1 MLGPRD
7 GWVARLNPDLSTSY
21 ATFYGGS
28 SYDGVQAVAVD
39 ASGNAYFT
47 GIAFSSDLAITAD
60 ASQGVSTHFMSQFPV
75 LDESFYR
82 FAGEPIRESYMAG
95 LAPDG
100 GSLIYGT
107 YLGAMGAGPL
117 DEATTF
123 GNAIAL
129 TPDGKIVV
137 GGITAQS
144 SFVVTSDALYPAFRG
159 STEGLLVSWQP
170 GSLLISTGSGLPIAL
185 KNGTTYSTQLAAT
198 GGAPPYVWSLV
209 SGQLPHGL
217 TLSASGNISG
227 VVTDFILPNGNT
239 SLLDAGTQ
247 FTVKVQDAMGTAT
260 HKQFAVQIRGP
271 DGVWCESNVCS
282 ATLRRG
288 TSFTTRPIYPAR
300 AVAPVELSAP
310 GGLPAGVVLTEDGTI
325 DARLDTAGVFNFQV
339 NATDAAGT
347 VNTVT
352 WRVTVIDPTATP
364 TPPVPTPPPVS
375 PAPSSGGGGRADLL
389 LILALAL
396 MMVGRLRKLGERT
409 A

>member
-1 MLGPRD
+1 
-7 GWVARLNPDLSTSY
+7 
-21 ATFYGGS
+21 
-28 SYDGVQAVAVD
+28 
-39 ASGNAYFT
+39 
-47 GIAFSSDLAITAD
+47 
-60 ASQGVSTHFMSQFPV
+60 
-75 LDESFYR
+75 
-82 FAGEPIRESYMAG
+82 
-95 LAPDG
+95 
-100 GSLIYGT
+100 
-107 YLGAMGAGPL
+107 
-117 DEATTF
+117 
-123 GNAIAL
+123 
-129 TPDGKIVV
+129 
-137 GGITAQS
+137 
-144 SFVVTSDALYPAFRG
+144 
-159 STEGLLVSWQP
+159 VSWQP

-389 LILALAL
+389 LILARAL